1 MIRITIVRFKLILAS
16 LVILTLASCYTEQS
30 LGTRFVKKTVVD
42 GPAVWFIGASYLFMN
57 CNVPEDTSGY
67 PCYLLES
74 VNDSVFLENYN
85 REFAL
90 QLEEYG
96 YKVYT
101 YNEADQFFTQTGV
114 SLIINIAQL
123 EVEEV
128 LDFYTD
134 SEVFDTLEYFE
145 TFPVRMLNINSWI
158 EVSKVD
164 SALAKRE
171 VFFGTNSVSD
181 LIEGYFTQ
189 HPFRGDVSYTYKRYD
204 MRPSLIDKFVMQ
216 TAKEHAGKLFDI
228 WMNRYITLNSTESK
242 KVGVYYQEK
251 GYYHY
256 NPEKRRIEIV
266 DPSHALQKIQ
276 FN

>member
-1 MIRITIVRFKLILAS
+1 MLLFITAMAVLS
-16 LVILTLASCYTEQS
+16 LVSCYTEQS
-30 LGTRFVKKTVVD
+30 LGTRFVKKTAVD
-42 GPAVWFIGASYLFMN
+42 RPAVWFIGASYLFVN
-57 CNVPEDTSGY
+57 CDVPEDTAGY

-101 YNEADQFFTQTGV
+101 YNEADQFFTHTGF

-123 EVEEV
+123 ELEEV
-128 LDFYTD
+128 LDFFTD

-145 TFPVRMLNINSWI
+145 TFPVRMLKLNSWI

-171 VFFGTNSVSD
+171 VFFGSKSVSD

-189 HPFRGDVSYTYKRYD
+189 HPFRGDVLYTYKRYD
-204 MRPSLIDKFVMQ
+204 MRPSLIDRFVMQ
-216 TAKEHAGKLFDI
+216 SGKEHARELFDI
-228 WMNRYITLNSTESK
+228 WMNRYITLNSSESK
-242 KVGVYYQEK
+242 KVGVYYQER

-256 NPEKRRIEIV
+256 NPERKRIELA
-266 DPSHALQKIQ
+266 DPSHTLQKIQ
-276 FN
+276 AN